1 MEENKII
8 ELKYLSILEV
18 LGEGAHELLQGQ
30 ITCDLDKITSLKSC
44 LGALC
49 NVKGRVISSF
59 VVSKLEEGF
68 ALIGPK
74 KMLLK
79 TEEELTKYSPFY
91 KVKFSQNF
99 SYSFYGIR
107 RNHLLNLY
115 EKDFSEEENTI
126 RLGKNQFI
134 RYLEKE
140 FVLAICDIDD
150 SPSLKDKVKVE
161 DSLSNWFLDD
171 IEHFNIEIMGEISEK
186 YTPHEL
192 NYDVTKRI
200 DFDKGCYTGQEV
212 IARMH
217 YRAKNLPRIN
227 LAESSYK
234 DLEPNMVI
242 CNLKNKK
249 VGNLVKVVNLPTKSL
264 CLVSTKEKNLDTPL
278 KVRETNSSLHFIKS
292 AH

>member
-8 ELKYLSILEV
+8 ELNYLSILEV

-30 ITCDLDKITSLKSC
+30 ITCDLDKITSVKSS

-74 KMLLK
+74 EMLLK
-79 TEEELTKYSPFY
+79 TEEVLTKYSPFY
-91 KVKFSQNF
+91 KVKFNQNLGYF
-99 SYSFYGIR
+99 LYGIR
-107 RNHLLNLY
+107 RNHLKSLY
-115 EKDFSEEENTI
+115 RKDFSEEGNTI
-126 RLGKNQFI
+126 RLDKNQFI
-134 RYLEKE
+134 HYLEKE
-140 FVLAICDIDD
+140 FVLAICNLED
-150 SPSLKDKVKVE
+150 SPQLLDKVKVE
-161 DSLSNWFLDD
+161 TSFSNWFLDD
-171 IEHFNIEIMGEISEK
+171 LEHFNVEIMGEISEK

-192 NYDVTKRI
+192 NYDLTTRI

-227 LAESSYK
+227 LAESSNK

-249 VGNLVKVVNLPTKSL
+249 VGNLVKVVNLPTKSF
-264 CLVSTKEKNLDTPL
+264 CLVSTKEKNLNTPL
-278 KVRETNSSLHFIKS
+278 KVRETNSSLDFIK
-292 AH
+292 